1 MEDLRALKMIAALML
16 ISVFMIGSAAAWGNV
31 EVHPKINEIAYDKFL
46 QDRMISDQY
55 LKNCSLDGKET
66 KGDAWDPDMGIPLGI
81 EDVTS
86 GKITYKS
93 EERSKDIRGWIIS
106 GGFSADEPEAP
117 QALRHFYDP
126 IREPHYLTDV
136 INDLPWVHKYN
147 PRTSALDWAFNDT
160 DNNANKFSFPMAKKY
175 FREALA
181 MEDAPHNIRYGNSWR
196 AVGETM
202 HLLSDMTVPAH
213 VRDDCHIPFHWK
225 TRDPYEAYTT
235 AEDVEIYG
243 RSYSPTSSLD
253 YSRTYPGKTGI
264 RDLMI
269 ETALWTNQH
278 FLSRDTVPIY
288 DSESTANGML
298 KYSLPEIEIDP
309 AYKGYYYVDVDGRQI
324 PVARQS
330 LLAGFLGKYPDLVLD
345 AAVWTNDSRI
355 LIPTAVEVSVS
366 VLDAFLPR
374 FVAKID
380 EVIDEAKVDSSADS
394 SKAPSESGM
403 KVVKGH
409 LEHIPTLEW
418 PDSSELA
425 VKNGAYL
432 KVIDKDGKKT
442 TWEIK
447 CPEGG
452 SLNDVKW
459 SGQLKPGDELTL
471 EYDLGGYRIRSEPYK
486 LEQDKQEQNK
496 PEPNIAP
503 DQGCGE
509 YDYSTLEERWD
520 SGLQAQ
526 YYVDKNGT
534 RVGLYQ
540 SYYDDEKKH
549 PKERGCHGPV
559 TYDEYGLPVSR
570 ENGLWT
576 RWYESGNKESEGYI
590 KDNLNNGHWITWYEN
605 GSIKEE
611 SDWVDGKVTHQTKWY
626 ENGNKES
633 EWDFANGKTTSMR
646 TWYEDG
652 SKKDEWVANGRSVSY
667 YKNGNKMEEGNC
679 KDGVKVGHW
688 TYWYEGGTLRYE
700 EDY

>member
-1 MEDLRALKMIAALML
+1 
-16 ISVFMIGSAAAWGNV
+16 
-31 EVHPKINEIAYDKFL
+31 
-46 QDRMISDQY
+46 
-55 LKNCSLDGKET
+55 
-66 KGDAWDPDMGIPLGI
+66 
-81 EDVTS
+81 
-86 GKITYKS
+86 
-93 EERSKDIRGWIIS
+93 
-106 GGFSADEPEAP
+106 
-117 QALRHFYDP
+117 
-126 IREPHYLTDV
+126 
-136 INDLPWVHKYN
+136 
-147 PRTSALDWAFNDT
+147 
-160 DNNANKFSFPMAKKY
+160 
-175 FREALA
+175 
-181 MEDAPHNIRYGNSWR
+181 
-196 AVGETM
+196 
-202 HLLSDMTVPAH
+202 
-213 VRDDCHIPFHWK
+213 
-225 TRDPYEAYTT
+225 
-235 AEDVEIYG
+235 
-243 RSYSPTSSLD
+243 
-253 YSRTYPGKTGI
+253 
-264 RDLMI
+264 MI
-269 ETALWTNQH
+269 ETALWTSQH

-298 KYSLPEIEIDP
+298 KYSLPDIEIDP

-380 EVIDEAKVDSSADS
+380 EVVDEAKDGSSADS

-611 SDWVDGKVTHQTKWY
+611 SDWVNGKVTHQTKWY